1 MLSEQKLAKWIRN
14 EILKGYPN
22 RPLLNYDK
30 SWCQV
35 PTEDELSF
43 WIGQYKR
50 RKCVGHSEWSERFQK
65 NIWVSDYEEEV

>member
-35 PTEDELSF
+35 PTEDELAF

-50 RKCVGHSEWSERFQK
+50 RKCVGHSE
-65 NIWVSDYEEEV
+65 